1 VCESI
6 ARACWAAKDVPALT
20 AQVLALCKR
29 RGQAKAAITALV
41 RVALGFA
48 TQTAAPLARSE
59 REDLIGALKTVTDG
73 KIYVEVE
80 RARATAALADLLEA
94 DGRIADASE
103 ELQTVA
109 VETFGSME
117 RMEKAEFLIEQ
128 VSGGGQGMGRRA

>member
-1 VCESI
+1 
-6 ARACWAAKDVPALT
+6 VPALT

-41 RVALGFA
+41 RVALGYA
-48 TQTAAPLARSE
+48 TQTELPMTRAE
-59 REDLIGALKTVTDG
+59 KEDLIAALKTVTEG

-80 RARATAALADLLEA
+80 RARATAALADLIEA

-109 VETFGSME
+109 VETFSSME
-117 RMEKAEFLIEQ
+117 RKEKAEFLIEQ
-128 VSGGGQGMGRRA
+128 VRGEGRGGGNGVCAQ